1 MISKEKMNRFI
12 FDKKG
17 WIPLSFMII
26 FILCI
31 AFAPT
36 ITTILLTALFVAYAI
51 DPMVSFLSKKI
62 KLGRLFSSGLVIFII
77 VVLILLLLLIVLP
90 GIFRQLYS
98 AFGNFDSL
106 MSAIW
111 EWLEVTASGFNIDIS
126 QYLSKDEL
134 VDRIE
139 SVAGPVV
146 NSASGLLALVFE
158 QGLGLL
164 SFIFN
169 FAIFIIMTFF
179 MSSRY
184 PQIKIAIFELIPT
197 KKQDLAKTWLGKFDF
212 ILSGFI
218 RGQLTVCFILGC
230 IYAGSFAVA
239 GISNAGSLGALIG
252 MLCIVPYVGL
262 FTGVVISILLALL
275 TGGASAMVK
284 VILVFIIV
292 QAFDT
297 VMITPNIMG
306 KKVGIS
312 PVFVIIAIFAGAEI
326 GGFLGVLIAVP
337 TFAIL
342 KLLVDEMLLRYKS
355 SSFYNEDENSPEI
368 QKP

>member
-1 MISKEKMNRFI
+1 MISKEKINKFI

-17 WIPLSFMII
+17 WIPLSFMVI
-26 FILCI
+26 FVLCI

-51 DPMVSFLSKKI
+51 DPMVTFLSKKI
-62 KLGRLFSSGLVIFII
+62 KLGRSFSSGLVIFLI

-98 AFGNFDSL
+98 AFGNFDS
-106 MSAIW
+106 MVASIW
-111 EWLEVTASGFNIDIS
+111 EWMENTAREFNIDLS
-126 QYLSKDEL
+126 RYLSKDEL
-134 VDRIE
+134 VGRLE
-139 SVAGPVV
+139 SVAGPVAH
-146 NSASGLLALVFE
+146 SASYLVKLVFE
-158 QGLGLL
+158 QGFGLL

-184 PQIKIAIFELIPT
+184 PHIKVSIFELIPLN
-197 KKQDLAKTWLGKFDF
+197 KQELAKTWLSKFDF

-218 RGQLTVCFILGC
+218 RGQITVCFILGC

-239 GISNAGSLGALIG
+239 GISNAGSLGAMIG

-262 FTGVVISILLALL
+262 FTGIIISLLLALL
-275 TGGASAMVK
+275 TGGVSAMIK
-284 VILVFIIV
+284 VILIFVIV
-292 QAFDT
+292 QSFDT

-306 KKVGIS
+306 KKVGIN

-342 KLLVDEMLLRYKS
+342 KLLVDEMLIRYKS
-355 SSFYNEDENSPEI
+355 SSFYNEEE
-368 QKP
+368 K

>member
-1 MISKEKMNRFI
+1 MLSKVKINRFI

-17 WIPLSFMII
+17 WIPVSFIII
-26 FILCI
+26 FVLCI

-51 DPMVSFLSKKI
+51 DPMVTFLSKKI
-62 KLGRLFSSGLVIFII
+62 KLGRSFASGFVIFMI
-77 VVLILLLLLIVLP
+77 VLLILLLLLIVLP
-90 GIFRQLYS
+90 GIFRQLYA
-98 AFGNFDSL
+98 AFGNFDDL
-106 MSAIW
+106 MSSVWVWIENFSA
-111 EWLEVTASGFNIDIS
+111 ELNIDVS
-126 QYLSKDEL
+126 QYLTKDEL
-134 VDRIE
+134 IERIQ

-146 NSASGLLALVFE
+146 NSASSLAGLIFE
-158 QGLGLL
+158 QGLGVL

-184 PQIKIAIFELIPT
+184 PHIKISIFELIPT
-197 KKQDLAKTWLGKFDF
+197 KKQELAKIWLSKFDF

-218 RGQLTVCFILGC
+218 RGQITVCFILGC

-239 GISNAGSLGALIG
+239 GISNAGSLGAMIG

-262 FTGVVISILLALL
+262 FTGIIIAVMLAML
-275 TGGASAMVK
+275 TGGVSAMIK
-284 VILVFIIV
+284 VLLIFVIV
-292 QAFDT
+292 QSFDT

-306 KKVGIS
+306 KKVGIN
-312 PVFVIIAIFAGAEI
+312 PVFVIIAIFGGAEI

-342 KLLVDEMLLRYKS
+342 KLLVDEMLVRYKC
-355 SSFYNEDENSPEI
+355 SSFYNEDENPPEI
-368 QKP
+368 QK